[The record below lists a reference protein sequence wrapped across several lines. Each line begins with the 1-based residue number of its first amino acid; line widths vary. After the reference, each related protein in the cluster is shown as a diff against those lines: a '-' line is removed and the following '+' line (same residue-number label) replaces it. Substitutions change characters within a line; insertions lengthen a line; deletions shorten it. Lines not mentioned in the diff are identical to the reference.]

1 MYLFTQLLLFTIILL
16 IEIVILQSEI
26 IYLLTFKIE
35 LL

>member
-1 MYLFTQLLLFTIILL
+1 MFTQSLLFIIILL